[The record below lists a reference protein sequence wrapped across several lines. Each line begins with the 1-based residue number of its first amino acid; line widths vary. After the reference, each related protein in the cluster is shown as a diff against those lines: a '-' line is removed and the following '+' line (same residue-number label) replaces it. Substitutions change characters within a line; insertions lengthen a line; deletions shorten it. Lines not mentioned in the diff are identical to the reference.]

1 MKNLRETKSGQAAL
15 EYILVFLALF
25 GLYFVLRHYF
35 VPATKSAAERTT
47 TLVTSDY
54 P

>member
-1 MKNLRETKSGQAAL
+1 MKRSKSKLGQAAL

-25 GLYFVLRHYF
+25 GLYFVLSHFF
-35 VPATKSAAERTT
+35 VPAAKNASERTT